1 MQYRHENE
9 HAPANLALTE
19 QWFLLTTAHFASPS
33 NFLRKLVCIRTT
45 FLMKS
50 LSLRIL
56 REKLRFSCFS
66 QVSGSDYP
74 SFRPILLGKLFCFF
88 YSPLL
93 SYFFG

>member
-1 MQYRHENE
+1 MLLLVSPLRREGLHSLMRLAPMQYRHEIE

-50 LSLRIL
+50 LSLR
-56 REKLRFSCFS
+56 
-66 QVSGSDYP
+66 Y
-74 SFRPILLGKLFCFF
+74 
-88 YSPLL
+88 
-93 SYFFG
+93 